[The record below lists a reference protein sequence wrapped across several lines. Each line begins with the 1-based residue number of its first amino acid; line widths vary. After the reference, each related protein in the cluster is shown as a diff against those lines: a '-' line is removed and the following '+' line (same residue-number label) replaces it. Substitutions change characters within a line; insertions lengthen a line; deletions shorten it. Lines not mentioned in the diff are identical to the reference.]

1 MLTSTAFLFIDLYY
15 VHIGYNFTMANNKPL
30 KVFISYS
37 SGDREQVQKV
47 YEHLLALGAD
57 PWYDQEDLLPGQNWD
72 MEIRKGLDEADMIL
86 LCLSKKSVNKEG
98 YVQKELR
105 LAVDRGL
112 EMPDGRIFL
121 IPARLEE
128 CDLPFSLKS
137 YQWVDL
143 FTPNGMDRL
152 VKSLNIRAEQV
163 NARLLS
169 ADGSPAPD
177 IKKQKKSKPKSK
189 PTNSGNVINIGGN
202 VSGSNIIIGDDNQ
215 VDN

>member
-1 MLTSTAFLFIDLYY
+1 
-15 VHIGYNFTMANNKPL
+15 MANRKPL

-37 SGDREQVQKV
+37 SGDREQVQKI

-98 YVQKELR
+98 YVQRELR
-105 LAVDRGL
+105 FAVDRGL

-128 CDLPFSLKS
+128 CDLPYSLKS

-143 FTPNGMDRL
+143 FKPNGMDRL
-152 VKSLNIRAEQV
+152 IKSLNIRAEQV
-163 NARLLS
+163 NANLLL
-169 ADGSPAPD
+169 ADGSPEPD
-177 IKKQKKSKPKSK
+177 INKQKKSKPKPK
-189 PTNSGNVINIGGN
+189 NTGNVINIQGD
-202 VSGSNIIIGDDNQ
+202 VTGSNIVIGDNNQ
-215 VDN
+215 VEND

>member
-1 MLTSTAFLFIDLYY
+1 
-15 VHIGYNFTMANNKPL
+15 MANNKPL

-37 SGDREQVQKV
+37 SGDREQVQKI
-47 YEHLLALGAD
+47 YEHLLALGAN
-57 PWYDQEDLLPGQNWD
+57 PWYDQEDLLPGQDWN

-152 VKSLNIRAEQV
+152 IKSLNIRAEQV
-163 NARLLS
+163 NAKLLS
-169 ADGSPAPD
+169 AHASPAPE
-177 IKKQKKSKPKSK
+177 IKKEKKSKPKSK
-189 PTNSGNVINIGGN
+189 PKNSGTVINIGGD
-202 VSGSNIIIGDDNQ
+202 VTGSNIIVGNNNE

>member
-1 MLTSTAFLFIDLYY
+1 
-15 VHIGYNFTMANNKPL
+15 MANNKPL
-30 KVFISYS
+30 KIFISYS
-37 SGDREQVQKV
+37 SGDREQVQKI

-57 PWYDQEDLLPGQNWD
+57 PWYDQEDLLPGHNWD

-143 FTPNGMDRL
+143 FTKNGMDRL

-163 NARLLS
+163 NAKLLS
-169 ADGSPAPD
+169 ADGSPAPE

-215 VDN
+215 IDN

>member
-1 MLTSTAFLFIDLYY
+1 
-15 VHIGYNFTMANNKPL
+15 MANNKPL

-37 SGDREQVQKV
+37 SGDREQVQKI

-57 PWYDQEDLLPGQNWD
+57 PWYDQEDILPGQDWD

-105 LAVDRGL
+105 LAVERGL

-143 FTPNGMDRL
+143 FTKNGMDRL
-152 VKSLNIRAEQV
+152 IKSLNIRAEQV
-163 NARLLS
+163 NAKLLS
-169 ADGSPAPD
+169 SDGSPAPE
-177 IKKQKKSKPKSK
+177 IKKEKKSKPKAK
-189 PTNSGNVINIGGN
+189 PSSGNVINIGGD
-202 VSGSNIIIGDDNQ
+202 VSGSNIIIGDNNQ
-215 VDN
+215 VDS

>member
-1 MLTSTAFLFIDLYY
+1 MP
-15 VHIGYNFTMANNKPL
+15 NNKPL

-37 SGDREQVQKV
+37 SGDREQVQKI
-47 YEHLLALGAD
+47 YEHLLSLGAD

-105 LAVDRGL
+105 LALDRGL

-152 VKSLNIRAEQV
+152 IKSLNIRAEQV
-163 NARLLS
+163 NAKLLS
-169 ADGSPAPD
+169 PDDSPAPD

-189 PTNSGNVINIGGN
+189 PKNSGNVINIGGN
-202 VSGSNIIIGDDNQ
+202 VSGSNIVIGDNNQ
-215 VDN
+215 VDND

>member
-1 MLTSTAFLFIDLYY
+1 
-15 VHIGYNFTMANNKPL
+15 MANNKPL

-37 SGDREQVQKV
+37 SGDREQVQKI

-57 PWYDQEDLLPGQNWD
+57 PWYDQEDLLPGQDWD

-98 YVQKELR
+98 YVQRELR

-152 VKSLNIRAEQV
+152 IKSLNIRAEQV
-163 NARLLS
+163 NAKLLS
-169 ADGSPAPD
+169 AGGAPAPE

-215 VDN
+215 VDNN

>member
-1 MLTSTAFLFIDLYY
+1 
-15 VHIGYNFTMANNKPL
+15 MANNKPL

-37 SGDREQVQKV
+37 SGDREQVQKI
-47 YEHLLALGAD
+47 YEHLLALGAY
-57 PWYDQEDLLPGQNWD
+57 PWYDQEDLLPGQDWN

-112 EMPDGRIFL
+112 EMPDGHIFL

-152 VKSLNIRAEQV
+152 IKSLNIRAKQV
-163 NARLLS
+163 NAKLLS
-169 ADGSPAPD
+169 RDGSPAPE
-177 IKKQKKSKPKSK
+177 IKKEKKNKPKSK
-189 PTNSGNVINIGGN
+189 PKNSGNVINIGGN